1 MTINATL
8 IAAAI
13 AAILPI
19 TASAQDEWA
28 SRQAAGWTQ
37 AGSVSPS
44 SSAAG
49 TAAPSSAQRAVQI
62 HEGYTPV
69 EGASSTSRSTR
80 MDGPQDGATDV
91 RRAPNPDSVRLYT
104 GA

>member
-1 MTINATL
+1 MTTNTKAV
-8 IAAAI
+8 AAAM
-13 AAILPI
+13 AAFLPI
-19 TASAQDEWA
+19 AASAQDEWA

-37 AGSVSPS
+37 AGSVSPMAT
-44 SSAAG
+44 AAS
-49 TAAPSSAQRAVQI
+49 TAAPTFSQRAVQI

-69 EGASSTSRSTR
+69 EGASSTSRSTP
-80 MDGPQDGATDV
+80 MDGRQDGATDV